1 MGFVYNMD
9 SKDLKTFIQ
18 NLIDGKAARIEQ
30 VINEQKELISKFAVA
45 LEDLKEQ
52 AIPKKSKI
60 PARN

>member
-18 NLIDGKAARIEQ
+18 IDGKAARIEQ